1 MKYFPWIM
9 ITLLTVTAMLI
20 ISSCGQ
26 SDAQTGSAKEPVET
40 LEAVA
45 VKVEEVQ
52 LSPFADIIQTTGI
65 VKGRADV
72 MLSPEEGGV
81 VKTWL
86 VEKGAPVREGQILGV
101 LNDDVLDAGYRAAQA
116 QYKIADLN
124 YEKQREVYRQKG
136 ISELQFR
143 SLQYARDAAKAQADL
158 AKARLERTRLRSPID
173 GVFNDRFADEG
184 EFAPP
189 GVPIAHVVDV
199 GSLKIFAEITER
211 FAGNLRVGS
220 LATIVPDAFPGDTL
234 VGRIQYVGAAVSAS
248 NRTIPVEV
256 YIENHNMKLKPEM
269 IARVSIL
276 RSDRTNAILV
286 DERVVQ
292 LVDRE
297 TLVVFVENN
306 GIAYQR
312 RVRVGA
318 RQGSLVEVIDGL
330 KPGDKLIVTGYQ
342 RLVDGQPVT
351 ISG

>member
-1 MKYFPWIM
+1 M
-9 ITLLTVTAMLI
+9 ITILALAGMLI

-26 SDAQTGSAKEPVET
+26 SDAQTGGSREQAET
-40 LEAVA
+40 MTVVA

-52 LSPFADIIQTTGI
+52 LSPFADIIRTTGI

-86 VEKGAPVREGQILGV
+86 VEKGAPVREGQILGM
-101 LNDDVLDAGYRAAQA
+101 LSDEVLDAGYKAAMA

-124 YEKQREVYRQKG
+124 FEKQREVYRQKG

-143 SLQYARDAAKAQADL
+143 SLQYARDAARAQADL
-158 AKARLERTRLRSPID
+158 AKARLERTRLRSPIN
-173 GVFNDRFADEG
+173 GIFNDRFADEG

-189 GVPIAHVVDV
+189 GVPVAHIVDAH
-199 GSLKIFAEITER
+199 SLKIFAEITER
-211 FAGNLRVGS
+211 FAGNLKVGS
-220 LATIVPDAFPGDTL
+220 LATIVPDAFPDDTL
-234 VGRIQYVGAAVSAS
+234 VGRIQYVGAAVSPS

-256 YIENHNMKLKPEM
+256 YIENPGMKLKPEM

-312 RVRVGA
+312 QVRVGS